1 MIALHCMELW
11 NTTSKASCWVFGCV
25 FFMEARQRS
34 TVATCS
40 HIGTRLAE
48 ARLNEHKVL
57 HCPYKSSWSTSQKT
71 WWSMISA
78 QVVST
83 SSPNV
88 FKLSWHDVDKCFLQ
102 IWKYLQYKR
111 SWFLRHENLLSS
123 VGGFALRI
131 SPNFKIKRTHSLL
144 QIVSNCWCLLILMA
158 EQSSRKKQ
166 LHRQFNFRDLFQEN
180 LRSEIV
186 SNLSIHTPR
195 GFLPGR
201 FSGFL
206 QNGRHPIRFEM
217 WKSGKIW
224 HWNWTRFCISLQ

>member
-1 MIALHCMELW
+1 M
-11 NTTSKASCWVFGCV
+11 
-25 FFMEARQRS
+25 
-34 TVATCS
+34 
-40 HIGTRLAE
+40 
-48 ARLNEHKVL
+48 
-57 HCPYKSSWSTSQKT
+57 
-71 WWSMISA
+71 
-78 QVVST
+78 
-83 SSPNV
+83 
-88 FKLSWHDVDKCFLQ
+88 DKCFLQ
-102 IWKYLQYKR
+102 ICKYLQYKR

-131 SPNFKIKRTHSLL
+131 SPDFEIKPTQSLL

-206 QNGRHPIRFEM
+206 RSPFDLRCGNLA
-217 WKSGKIW
+217 KSDIGIGQ
-224 HWNWTRFCISLQ
+224 HFCINLQQKFVRQCRMPSDSSRLSCHQALVDVLNSPYHLSNPSYRMHHWETSSPVITPTHVPKPHWSRSYCPEFTVDLSEL

>member
-1 MIALHCMELW
+1 MQLSHRHKAGWGPSQRAQSAALPLQIFMV
-11 NTTSKASCWVFGCV
+11 SKS
-25 FFMEARQRS
+25 
-34 TVATCS
+34 
-40 HIGTRLAE
+40 
-48 ARLNEHKVL
+48 
-57 HCPYKSSWSTSQKT
+57 KT
-71 WWSMISA
+71 WWWMISA
-78 QVVST
+78 QLAST

-88 FKLSWHDVDKCFLQ
+88 FMCSWHDVDKCFLQ

-123 VGGFALRI
+123 VGGFALHI
-131 SPNFKIKRTHSLL
+131 SPDFEIKPTQSLL

-206 QNGRHPIRFEM
+206 QNGKHPIRFEM

-224 HWNWTRFCISLQ
+224 HWNWTTFLHQFAIEICEKV